1 MNYSKLSQKVKKADN
16 AIQRTTAFNLNEMS
30 DFFEFFLTV
39 SIRIIAD
46 FGTPIFQFIKKLR
59 WAIPHEFTTVSVII
73 FIHCVCY
80 TNSVFLNLNFGL
92 FNFSIDVLT
101 CFLVSE

>member
-1 MNYSKLSQKVKKADN
+1 MNYSKLSQKVDN

-39 SIRIIAD
+39 SIRIVAD

-59 WAIPHEFTTVSVII
+59 RAIPLEFTTVSVII
-73 FIHCVCY
+73 FIHYVCVILIL
-80 TNSVFLNLNFGL
+80 S
-92 FNFSIDVLT
+92 FSILI
-101 CFLVSE
+101 LVCSISV